1 MGWGGLGWGRTGQG
15 GAGQGGA
22 GRGRAGQGRA
32 GLDMEATNREQVLAI
47 WVLSGFMCVLSVWTC
62 AGNLQLAARQVDAN
76 GRHEE
81 LSLGH
86 KLLVL
91 VGGTMCVW

>member
-1 MGWGGLGWGRTGQG
+1 MGSGGVS
-15 GAGQGGA
+15 GAGQCGHGGA
-22 GRGRAGQGRA
+22 EQGRA
-32 GLDMEATNREQVLAI
+32 ELDIKTTNRVQVFAI
-47 WVLSGFMCVLSVWTC
+47 WVLSGFMCVLSVWSC

-86 KLLVL
+86 NLLVL
-91 VGGTMCVW
+91 VGGNMCVW